1 MSRQA
6 DLVKMKISG
15 ESANEDELNIE
26 NLYESMCEINKQFC
40 LKYLNFCFFFLFFD
54 IVIFK

>member
-15 ESANEDELNIE
+15 ESDNEDELNIE
-26 NLYESMCEINKQFC
+26 NLYESMCEINKQFW
-40 LKYLNFCFFFLFFD
+40 LKYLNCCFFFLFFD